1 MKPMVIACDDGTLA
15 VAMPDGAR
23 LLDPQWALDRCDE
36 WEPFAAIGAP
46 ITLHDLGG
54 LRLEAGELGDF
65 VAALRGA
72 ARQCQEWAALRE
84 AERILEGAP

>member
-1 MKPMVIACDDGTLA
+1 MVIACDDGTLA

-23 LLDPQWALDRCDE
+23 LLDPQWVLDRCDE
-36 WEPFAAIGAP
+36 WAPFAAIGAP

-54 LRLEAGELGDF
+54 LRLESDELGDF
-65 VAALRGA
+65 VATLRRA

-84 AERILEGAP
+84 AEAILGAT